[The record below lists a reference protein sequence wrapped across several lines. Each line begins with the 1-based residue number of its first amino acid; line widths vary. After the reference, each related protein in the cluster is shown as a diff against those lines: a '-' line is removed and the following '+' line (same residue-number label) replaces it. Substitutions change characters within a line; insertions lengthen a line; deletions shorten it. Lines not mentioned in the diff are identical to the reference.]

1 MKGVHTSC
9 LIQAT
14 YWLQLS
20 HSDDQLESLSGISEL
35 DFSMQPLRASTPNSS
50 LSFSYE
56 YSVISSLLRLDMSL
70 LSQSVSEEICDVV
83 DGNNVTGVSNDV
95 VFDCVK

>member
-9 LIQAT
+9 LIQST
-14 YWLQLS
+14 YRLQLS

-35 DFSMQPLRASTPNSS
+35 DFSMQPLLASTPNSS

-56 YSVISSLLRLDMSL
+56 YSMISSLICPDMSL
-70 LSQSVSEEICDVV
+70 LSQSVSEESVIMLMAIM
-83 DGNNVTGVSNDV
+83 
-95 VFDCVK
+95 

>member
-14 YWLQLS
+14 YRLQLF

-35 DFSMQPLRASTPNSS
+35 DFSMLPLRASTPNSS

-56 YSVISSLLRLDMSL
+56 YSVISTLLRLDMSL
-70 LSQSVSEEICDVV
+70 LSQSVSEDVV

-95 VFDCVK
+95 VFDRVK